1 MVYNYISGIFPAN
14 WWMDYARSHLLGEPE
29 TTIDW
34 DLSSGFHGRLKNG
47 SDVILV
53 VTRNPELTSG
63 SVGR

>member
-1 MVYNYISGIFPAN
+1 
-14 WWMDYARSHLLGEPE
+14 MDYARSHLLGEPE

-34 DLSSGFHGRLKNG
+34 DLSSGFHGRLKNV

-63 SVGR
+63 SVGG